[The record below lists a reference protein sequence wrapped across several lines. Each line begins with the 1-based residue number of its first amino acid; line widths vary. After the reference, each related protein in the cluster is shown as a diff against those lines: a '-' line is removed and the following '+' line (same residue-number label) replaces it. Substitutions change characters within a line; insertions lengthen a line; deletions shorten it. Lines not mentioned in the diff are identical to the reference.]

1 MVPYADTSFLF
12 SLYVQDANTASA
24 GRFASGLSVG
34 LAFTPLQRHEL
45 RNAFRLAVFRREIS
59 LEECAKLLSTV
70 ESDSRNGV
78 LVESA
83 VSWAEVYEIT
93 ESLSAAHSSELGT
106 RGFDV
111 MHVAAA
117 MALRAER
124 FLSFDK
130 RQKSLARKAGLRV
143 NR

>member
-24 GRFASGLSVG
+24 ARLASGLGSG

-59 LEECAKLLSTV
+59 LEECSKLLSMV
-70 ESDSRNGV
+70 ETDARDGV
-78 LVESA
+78 LVEA
-83 VSWAEVYEIT
+83 PVSWAEVYEIS
-93 ESLSAAHSSELGT
+93 EKLSAAHSPALGT

-117 MALRAER
+117 MASRAER